1 MGKVILEWKEGERTW
16 VKDHW
21 EYKKG
26 CSPLCKCLELA
37 NHDLSKAMDLCHQWT
52 YENFTPEEIGYVCTN
67 NKYEEELEREW
78 IEDREALYRD
88 KGWFDKENEAKDD
101 A

>member
-1 MGKVILEWKEGERTW
+1 
-16 VKDHW
+16 
-21 EYKKG
+21 
-26 CSPLCKCLELA
+26 
-37 NHDLSKAMDLCHQWT
+37 MDLLHQWT

-88 KGWFDKENEAKDD
+88 KGWFDKEIEAKDEV
-101 A
+101 